1 MPAGALSLNLAAGIL
16 PVGELPVGA
25 LAAGFA
31 VLVLAGMV
39 KGLIGMGLPTVGIGL
54 LSLFLTP
61 AEAAAVL
68 ILPATV
74 TNLWQYFTGPRVVAT
89 ARRFLPMM
97 LALVLGTL
105 AGGILLGGLTSPA
118 ALPAL
123 GATLLAYG
131 ALGLSA
137 IPLRLPARAE
147 GWLSPVVGLATGLVT
162 GTTGVSVMPSAPYLQ
177 ALGLER
183 DDLVQAL
190 GLTFTVSTF
199 ALAAVLAS
207 PGEGGAVLADP
218 RIALASVAA
227 LVPAFL
233 GMEIGG
239 RVRRA
244 VSPQVF
250 RRVFFAG
257 LALLG
262 VYMLARGLA

>member
-1 MPAGALSLNLAAGIL
+1 MLASAATVPLG
-16 PVGELPVGA
+16 V

-54 LSLFLTP
+54 LSLFLAP

-74 TNLWQYFTGPRVVAT
+74 TNLWQYFTGPNVAGT
-89 ARRFLPMM
+89 ARRFGVMM
-97 LALVLGTL
+97 VAVVLGTL
-105 AGGILLGGLTSPA
+105 AGGLLLGGLTSPA
-118 ALPAL
+118 AVPAL
-123 GATLLAYG
+123 GATLLLYG

-137 IPLRLPARAE
+137 IPLRLPAGTER
-147 GWLSPVVGLATGLVT
+147 WLSPLMGALTGLVT
-162 GTTGVSVMPSAPYLQ
+162 GTTGVAVMPSAPYLQ
-177 ALGLER
+177 ALGLNR

-207 PGEGGAVLADP
+207 PGEGGAVLTDP
-218 RIALASVAA
+218 KVALASAAA
-227 LVPAFL
+227 LAPAFL
-233 GMEIGG
+233 GMELG
-239 RVRRA
+239 RRIRLA
-244 VSPQVF
+244 VSPLVF

-262 VYMLARGLA
+262 AYMLARGFL